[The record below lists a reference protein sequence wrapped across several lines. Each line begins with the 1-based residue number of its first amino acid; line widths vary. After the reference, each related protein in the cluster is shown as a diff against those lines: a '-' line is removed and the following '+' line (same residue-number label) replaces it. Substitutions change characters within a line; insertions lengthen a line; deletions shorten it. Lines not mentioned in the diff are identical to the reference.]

1 MLEGQKKNLY
11 KLNFYKSCKSSRP
24 PNKSINNLLA
34 WEEMLKICCS
44 SHVLQTDTKI
54 CDTIKKKKQFPI
66 LFFTC
71 YKFKK
76 EEVGQ
81 NSKWWAIQEFL
92 NDFAKV
98 LLLLLLDNS
107 RMLVSNWTCQQLFV
121 HHSQNTEKLTFFKIV
136 SMQVIIRLSITNM
149 LYWFDV

>member
-1 MLEGQKKNLY
+1 M
-11 KLNFYKSCKSSRP
+11 RRDV
-24 PNKSINNLLA
+24 
-34 WEEMLKICCS
+34 KICCS

-76 EEVGQ
+76 EVGQ

-136 SMQVIIRLSITNM
+136 SRQVIIRLSITNM
-149 LYWFDV
+149 LYWFDVQLGKTCLVPINQICKKCNWIKYIMKKIIHQVIWN

>member
-1 MLEGQKKNLY
+1 M
-11 KLNFYKSCKSSRP
+11 NFYKSCKSSRP

-34 WEEMLKICCS
+34 WEEMLRFV
-44 SHVLQTDTKI
+44 VLAMYYRQTQKYVI
-54 CDTIKKKKQFPI
+54 QSRKKNNFLSYSLHAINLKKV
-66 LFFTC
+66 
-71 YKFKK
+71 
-76 EEVGQ
+76 EVGQ

-136 SMQVIIRLSITNM
+136 SMHFIIRLSITNM

>member
-1 MLEGQKKNLY
+1 MRGKKKNLY

-34 WEEMLKICCS
+34 WEEMLRFV
-44 SHVLQTDTKI
+44 VLAMYYRQTQKYVI
-54 CDTIKKKKQFPI
+54 QSRKKKQFPI

-76 EEVGQ
+76 EVGQ

-92 NDFAKV
+92 NDFAKG

-136 SMQVIIRLSITNM
+136 PIKPIIRLSITNI
-149 LYWFDV
+149 LYCFRI